1 MTEVSSMAPDGPLT
15 LLRVCSFLAAGGTF
29 VHLSFWRWP
38 SAQPMAEKMAPR
50 LAGLGDQS
58 ARSLCRV
65 GLLHLVRG
73 PLSPGDRWPSFPALG
88 AWPAAWPGAAP
99 PPLRPAGGGS
109 QPRDQRGAWRSGL
122 TCWTEPSVA
131 ASACSGRS
139 RRSRPHADWSEG
151 LPVNQWRPACVIAL
165 SRGAG
170 GAGASGSGR
179 GRLSWWLSAHPWS

>member
-1 MTEVSSMAPDGPLT
+1 
-15 LLRVCSFLAAGGTF
+15 
-29 VHLSFWRWP
+29 
-38 SAQPMAEKMAPR
+38 MAEKMAPR

-58 ARSLCRV
+58 APSLCRV

-99 PPLRPAGGGS
+99 PLLRPAGCGS
-109 QPRDQRGAWRSGL
+109 QPRDQREPCAPASPVGL
-122 TCWTEPSVA
+122 SEPSVA

-139 RRSRPHADWSEG
+139 RRSRPRADWSER

-179 GRLSWWLSAHPWS
+179 GRLSWRFCAQSVELN